1 MCKFIKFLCLTC
13 VLTFTAFAQDQQTQT
28 TTTQTSEFRKN
39 EYYVGYSNQQTDQG
53 GYRSANGFQ
62 GSYVRNIKPYMGI
75 KADFSAAFS
84 RDTFNYTTTDPT
96 TPGNPTYSI
105 RQRETNSTYNF
116 LGGVQFKNNA
126 SNARFKPFGH
136 ALTGLAVLR
145 TSARVTCTSAN
156 CPSFVTNF
164 PTFSY
169 TSRNLA
175 FAVGG
180 GLDIRI
186 NDKIDFRAIQ
196 VDYNPI
202 WRGGGFWQKNF
213 RIGAGIVF

>member
-1 MCKFIKFLCLTC
+1 MYKLIKILCLTC
-13 VLTFTAFAQDQQTQT
+13 VFALTALAQTQT
-28 TTTQTSEFRKN
+28 TDDYKKN
-39 EYYVGYSNQQTDQG
+39 EYYLGYSNQQTDQG

-62 GSYVRNIKPYMGI
+62 GSYVRNLKRYMGI
-75 KADFSAAFS
+75 KADFSAAFNK
-84 RDTFNYTTTDPT
+84 DTFEYTTTDPT
-96 TPGNPTYSI
+96 TPGNPSYTV
-105 RQRETNSTYNF
+105 RQKSNNSTYNI

-126 SNARFKPFGH
+126 SGARFKPFGH
-136 ALTGLAVLR
+136 ALVGVAVLR
-145 TSARVTCTSAN
+145 NKFNATCTSTF
-156 CPSFVTNF
+156 CPPLVTNYPNF
-164 PTFSY
+164 TY
-169 TSRNLA
+169 TSKNLA

-180 GLDIRI
+180 GLDIKI